1 MHWSNAPLRLR
12 WDVRRSRCWQ
22 SPWSDQ
28 KTRRGLSSETTCTVY
43 VQRLYRILNRKI
55 LSTVRL
61 TLTFHSTCI
70 SIFLYLSLRIAKSS
84 EQLKVGVHER
94 ATSEFCCVEC
104 GPQDVGG
111 LTVHSFCKR
120 MVLLNDRTSVIAK
133 NYMAILSFEYRSKPT
148 YVP

>member
-1 MHWSNAPLRLR
+1 MCNN
-12 WDVRRSRCWQ
+12 VT
-22 SPWSDQ
+22 SDI
-28 KTRRGLSSETTCTVY
+28 KFVIFCLPTTCD
-43 VQRLYRILNRKI
+43 
-55 LSTVRL
+55 
-61 TLTFHSTCI
+61 C
-70 SIFLYLSLRIAKSS
+70 FLPVCAACDSFLCLGLRIAKSS